1 MDDRQLGGM
10 GMQVPGELEGGA
22 GCAMP
27 SGEDPLPLGLSEGS
41 KGTPKRR
48 AEKGRTRC

>member
-27 SGEDPLPLGLSEGS
+27 SGEDPLPLGFMEDN

-48 AEKGRTRC
+48 AEKGCTR

>member
-27 SGEDPLPLGLSEGS
+27 SGEDPLPLSFSEDN

-48 AEKGRTRC
+48 AEKGCTR